1 MSEPTTYEQIG
12 DVALVTMN
20 DGKANVFGPPMIAAV
35 NAMLDRAANEAKAV
49 VLTGRPGVFSG
60 GFDLNVFRDSGPEEA
75 RAMGL
80 AGARLMMRLYG
91 WPQPLVVAASGHAI
105 ALGALCVLT
114 GDHRLAA
121 DGDFRLGLNEVAIG
135 RTLPPFAWLLA
146 KERLSKRAL
155 TQAALTAKMYSP
167 EGARDAGFVDEVAA
181 ADELRDVALERAAQL
196 AEFDADA
203 FSAMKQGLRADGIA
217 AVLAGLGEA
226 PSNGS

>member
-1 MSEPTTYEQIG
+1 MTESTTYEQFG

-35 NAMLDRAANEAKAV
+35 NAQLDRAADEAKAV
-49 VLTGRPGVFSG
+49 VLTGRPGLFSG
-60 GFDLNVFRDSGPEEA
+60 GFDLNVFRDAGPAEA

-121 DGDFRLGLNEVAIG
+121 DGDLRFGLNEVAIG

-146 KERLSKRAL
+146 KERLSRRAL
-155 TQAALTAKMYSP
+155 TQAALTAKMYDP

-217 AVLAGLGEA
+217 AVLAGLREA

>member
-1 MSEPTTYEQIG
+1 MTEPTTYEQVG
-12 DVALVTMN
+12 DVALVTLN

-35 NAMLDRAANEAKAV
+35 NAQLDRAADEAKAV

-60 GFDLNVFRDSGPEEA
+60 GFDLNVFRDGGPAEA

-121 DGDFRLGLNEVAIG
+121 DGEFRLGLNEVAIG

-146 KERLSKRAL
+146 RERLSKRAL
-155 TQAALTAKMYSP
+155 TQAALTAKMFDP
-167 EGARDAGFVDEVAA
+167 EGARDAGFVDEVAP
-181 ADELRDVALERAAQL
+181 ADKLRDVALERAAQL
-196 AEFDADA
+196 AEFDANT
-203 FSAMKQGLRADGIA
+203 FSSMKQGLRGEGID
-217 AVLAGLGEA
+217 AVLADLPEA